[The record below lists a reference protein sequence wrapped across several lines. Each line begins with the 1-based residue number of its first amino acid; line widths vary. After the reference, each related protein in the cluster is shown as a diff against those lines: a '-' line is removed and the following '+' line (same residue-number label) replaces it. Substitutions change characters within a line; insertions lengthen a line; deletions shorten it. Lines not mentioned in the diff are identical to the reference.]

1 MKTKRNKQGFLKRIW
16 YTMFPVVQPVK
27 ERKHIMTEKTKTV
40 KVVNYTPEMTKVI
53 VETYSANATKETVA
67 ALAAKFGKTTRSIVA
82 KLSREGVY
90 KKAEYVAKNGAKPE
104 TKEAK
109 VEKIAKALG
118 VAAEKLGG
126 LEAATKVALDLIFAA
141 VAPKAET
148 LEGDA
153 PEGNAEM
160 A

>member
-1 MKTKRNKQGFLKRIW
+1 M
-16 YTMFPVVQPVK
+16 P
-27 ERKHIMTEKTKTV
+27 KTV
-40 KVVNYTPEMTKVI
+40 KTVKPVNYTVEATAAI
-53 VETYSANATKETVA
+53 VAAYMLEPTKETVA
-67 ALAAKFGKTTRSIVA
+67 ELAAEFGKTTRSIVA

-126 LEAATKVALDLIFAA
+126 LEAATKVALDLIFSALAA
-141 VAPKAET
+141 KVAVMPEGET
-148 LEGDA
+148 EGEA
-153 PEGNAEM
+153 NPEGNAEM

>member
-1 MKTKRNKQGFLKRIW
+1 MTSKQNIVSKLKRIW
-16 YTMFPVVQPVK
+16 YTMFPVVKPVI
-27 ERKHIMTEKTKTV
+27 RMHIMTETKKTV
-40 KVVNYTPEMTKVI
+40 KVNYTPEATAAI
-53 VETYSANATKETVA
+53 VAAYMLAPTKETVA
-67 ALAAKFGKTTRSIVA
+67 ELAAEFGKTTRSIVA

-126 LEAATKVALDLIFAA
+126 LEAATKVALDLILAA
-141 VAPKAET
+141 VTPKVESAKADET
-148 LEGDA
+148 ET
-153 PEGNAEM
+153 EGNAEM

>member
-1 MKTKRNKQGFLKRIW
+1 
-16 YTMFPVVQPVK
+16 MFPVVQPVM
-27 ERKHIMTEKTKTV
+27 ERKHIMTKTKTTTP
-40 KVVNYTPEMTKVI
+40 KVNYTPEATATI
-53 VETYSANATKETVA
+53 VAAYMLAPTKETVA
-67 ALAAKFGKTTRSIVA
+67 TLATEFGKTTRSIVA

-141 VAPKAET
+141 VAPKVEPAKADET
-148 LEGDA
+148 ET
-153 PEGNAEM
+153 EGNAEM

>member
-1 MKTKRNKQGFLKRIW
+1 
-16 YTMFPVVQPVK
+16 
-27 ERKHIMTEKTKTV
+27 MTETKKVV
-40 KVVNYTPEMTKVI
+40 KVNYTPEATAAIVAAYMLSPTKD
-53 VETYSANATKETVA
+53 TVA
-67 ALAAKFGKTTRSIVA
+67 ELAAEFGKTSRSIVA

-126 LEAATKVALDLIFAA
+126 LEAATKVALDLILAA
-141 VAPKAET
+141 VTPKVVATEGDET
-148 LEGDA
+148 EGDA
-153 PEGNAEM
+153 EGNAAM